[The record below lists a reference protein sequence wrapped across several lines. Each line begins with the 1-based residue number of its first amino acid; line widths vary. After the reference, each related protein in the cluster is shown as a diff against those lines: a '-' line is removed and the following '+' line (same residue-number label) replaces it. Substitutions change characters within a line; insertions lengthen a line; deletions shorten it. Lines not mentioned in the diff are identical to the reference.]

1 MSIKPP
7 KKSANCAGRHLQ
19 NNFEEVA
26 AKLQMVAPDAVS
38 VLHAALFDGSPATRI
53 RAASAIINLATI
65 CAEISEL
72 GIQVSALERR
82 K

>member
-1 MSIKPP
+1 MSINPP
-7 KKSANCAGRHLQ
+7 EKSANFVRRHLQ

-26 AKLQMVAPDAVS
+26 AKLQMVVPDAVS

-65 CAEISEL
+65 CTEISDLESH
-72 GIQVSALERR
+72 VSALER
-82 K
+82 KK